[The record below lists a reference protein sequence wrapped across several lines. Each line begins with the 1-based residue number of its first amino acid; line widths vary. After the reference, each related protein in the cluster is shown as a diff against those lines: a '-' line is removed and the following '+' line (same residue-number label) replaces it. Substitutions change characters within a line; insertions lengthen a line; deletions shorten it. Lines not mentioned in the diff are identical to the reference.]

1 MKVQFRC
8 RRLAPAALAVF
19 LLIQL
24 GFAPVA
30 GATGSSPEGG
40 REKSSDS
47 EKSRDSSKDSE
58 KDKSKDSDKS
68 KDRESDAEKACAKSA
83 AHASDDSEAKTC
95 VKDDGA
101 EKPKDDGKAD
111 DGSEKPKDD
120 GKADD
125 DSAEKPK
132 DDGKV
137 DSEDDSKPKD
147 DCPSADSKSK
157 SVSAKTGT
165 KTGTKTCTPATTC
178 PDGKPMPASGKCTTG
193 DVSGTDV
200 TPPCAPLTSSNPC
213 GPSSP
218 SCVASAADNRCGGPA
233 VLASTVTPPVQVL
246 GVTLTRGATAGAADP
261 AVASAGLAR
270 TGISPF
276 ELLRVALAIVMGGS
290 GLVAVARM
298 RRRPDAVDI
307 DSRMAGF

>member
-1 MKVQFRC
+1 MRVVQFRY
-8 RRLAPAALAVF
+8 RRVVPAALAIF

-24 GFAPVA
+24 GFAPTA

-47 EKSRDSSKDSE
+47 EKSRDSSKE
-58 KDKSKDSDKS
+58 PERDKSKDSDGT
-68 KDRESDAEKACAKSA
+68 KDRESDSEKVCAASA
-83 AHASDDSEAKTC
+83 HSDDDEASKPCT
-95 VKDDGA
+95 KSDGDA
-101 EKPKDDGKAD
+101 SEKPKDDAKVD
-111 DGSEKPKDD
+111 DGSEKPK
-120 GKADD
+120 G
-125 DSAEKPK
+125 
-132 DDGKV
+132 DGKV
-137 DSEDDSKPKD
+137 DGSDDSKPKD
-147 DCPSADSKSK
+147 DGSSDCPKADSNSK
-157 SVSAKTGT
+157 SVGAKTGS
-165 KTGTKTCTPATTC
+165 KTAKHTCPPATTC

-276 ELLRVALAIVMGGS
+276 EMLRVALAIVMGGS